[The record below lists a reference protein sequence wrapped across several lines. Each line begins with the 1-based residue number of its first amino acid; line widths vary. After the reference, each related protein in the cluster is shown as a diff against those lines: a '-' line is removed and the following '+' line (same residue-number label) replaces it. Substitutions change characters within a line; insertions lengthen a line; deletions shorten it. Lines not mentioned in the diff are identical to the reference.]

1 VVNDAYVEHNK
12 MKRQAWLTLPLA
24 LIVIGLIVLFGD
36 YDRGK
41 LAQPEVLASSPQGR
55 VLELPVFSSTP
66 EVNWQTEWAPGSD
79 GGRRQVLQSLSEY
92 AANFKQLRTLLEVWA
107 EPGSGER
114 EKLAQRLG
122 SALAHYNLGR
132 VNQAVIPPAALA
144 VLDSGALLVCAE
156 EDLELAMRM
165 LAALTP
171 YLGGKV
177 TVRFTPELAAQ
188 SMHLYLFGTPY
199 FSDLGQAKFADGSM

>member
-1 VVNDAYVEHNK
+1 MVNDAYVEHNK
-12 MKRQAWLTLPLA
+12 MKRQAWLILPLA

-41 LAQPEVLASSPQGR
+41 LPQPEVLASSPQGR
-55 VLELPVFSSTP
+55 LLELPVVSTTP

-79 GGRRQVLQSLSEY
+79 DARRQVLQSLSEY
-92 AANFKQLRTLLEVWA
+92 AANFKQLRTLMDVWA
-107 EPGSGER
+107 EPGSDER

-122 SALAHYNLGR
+122 KALAHYNLGR

-144 VLDSGALLVCAE
+144 MLDSGALLVCAE

-188 SMHLYLFGTPY
+188 SMRLYLFGTPY

>member
-1 VVNDAYVEHNK
+1 
-12 MKRQAWLTLPLA
+12 M
-24 LIVIGLIVLFGD
+24 IVIGLIVLFGD

-41 LAQPEVLASSPQGR
+41 LPQPKVLASSPEGI
-55 VLELPVFSSTP
+55 LFELPVVSTTP
-66 EVNWQTEWAPGSD
+66 DVNWKTDWAPGSD
-79 GGRRQVLQSLSEY
+79 DARRQVLQSLSEY
-92 AANFKQLRTLLEVWA
+92 TANFKQLRTLLDVWA
-107 EPGSGER
+107 EPGSDER

-122 SALAHYNLGR
+122 KALAHYNLGR

-144 VLDSGALLVCAE
+144 MLDSGALLVCAE

-188 SMHLYLFGTPY
+188 SMRLYLFGTSY
-199 FSDLGQAKFADGSM
+199 FSDLGQAKFADGSMLPSALAIC

>member
-1 VVNDAYVEHNK
+1 MVNDAYVEHNK
-12 MKRQAWLTLPLA
+12 TKRQAWLILPLA

-36 YDRGK
+36 YDRGT
-41 LAQPEVLASSPQGR
+41 LPQPEVLASSPQGML
-55 VLELPVFSSTP
+55 LELPVASATP
-66 EVNWQTEWAPGSD
+66 EVNWQTEWAPSSND
-79 GGRRQVLQSLSEY
+79 ARQQVLQSLSEY

-107 EPGSGER
+107 EPGSAER

-122 SALAHYNLGR
+122 KALAHYNLGR

-144 VLDSGALLVCAE
+144 MLDSGALLVCAE
-156 EDLELAMRM
+156 EDRELAMRM

-177 TVRFTPELAAQ
+177 TVRFTPELTAQ
-188 SMHLYLFGTPY
+188 SMRLYLFGTPY
-199 FSDLGQAKFADGSM
+199 FSDLGQAKFADVPL